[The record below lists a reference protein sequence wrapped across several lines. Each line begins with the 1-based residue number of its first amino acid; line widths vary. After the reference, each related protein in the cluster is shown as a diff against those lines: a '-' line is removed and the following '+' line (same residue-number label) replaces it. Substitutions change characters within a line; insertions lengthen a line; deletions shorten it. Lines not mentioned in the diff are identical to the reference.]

1 MGFLDFLNKVTE
13 EITYENA
20 TYQRRILTDAKI
32 KAHSSG
38 NDELESMISEKRDEV
53 QEKINQIE
61 SNRK

>member
-13 EITYENA
+13 EIAYENA

-53 QEKINQIE
+53 QFELHL
-61 SNRK
+61 